1 MKMKKNYDVLTF
13 MSWNEEDLDG
23 SPIRAIAL
31 CDNSNYFDTAI
42 NAPRDGQM
50 GEKDEFGVYPRIWY
64 GDLIENNYT
73 ANDVR
78 PATADEVDLYL
89 RYCPLEERSACEYLQ
104 NEHIVNVVRSPS
116 RSFVIVRYYMPWWK
130 KLWYKVLA
138 YFGKDMTRELF

>member
-23 SPIRAIAL
+23 SSIRTIAL
-31 CDNSNYFDTAI
+31 CDGSDYFDTAI
-42 NAPRDGQM
+42 NAVRDGQM

-64 GDLIENNYT
+64 GDFIENNYT
-73 ANDVR
+73 TNDVR

-89 RYCPLEERSACEYLQ
+89 RYCPLEERREP
-104 NEHIVNVVRSPS
+104 IVGVVRSPS
-116 RSFVIVRYYMPWWK
+116 RSFVIVCYYMPWWK